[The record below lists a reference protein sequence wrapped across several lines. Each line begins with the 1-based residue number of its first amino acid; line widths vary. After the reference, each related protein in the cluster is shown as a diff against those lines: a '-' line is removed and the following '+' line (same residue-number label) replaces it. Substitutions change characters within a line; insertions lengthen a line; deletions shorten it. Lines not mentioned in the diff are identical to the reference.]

1 MELFSR
7 RRWSSFK
14 GTYISLKLTIFNASE
29 LLHSWVWNYKL
40 SKIFRTIAELAYKQ
54 ARYCYLIKYLLLLC
68 WVVANWSACSASAL
82 IIRVR
87 ILLKFKNFIVKK
99 CLKRTKILSKSPGM
113 KYPKQNIQVKTL
125 ALWYHL
131 VPTGHEYV

>member
-7 RRWSSFK
+7 GRWSSFK
-14 GTYISLKLTIFNASE
+14 GTYISLKLTICNASE

-40 SKIFRTIAELAYKQ
+40 SKIFRTIAELAY
-54 ARYCYLIKYLLLLC
+54 CYLIKYLL
-68 WVVANWSACSASAL
+68 VANWSACSASAL

-87 ILLKFKNFIVKK
+87 ILLKFTIFIVKK
-99 CLKRTKILSKSPGM
+99 CLKRTKIGRKRPGM
-113 KYPKQNIQVKTL
+113 KYPKQNSQVKTL
-125 ALWYHL
+125 ALWHHL